1 MVGDALGG
9 YSVAL
14 QVEQVDGV
22 EASGKGLQD
31 GNAIDDEKVNNE
43 WQLGS
48 TTINNEVGNHG
59 NAIGG
64 REVEELDSTGKVS
77 TKVFK
82 GRQVL
87 KKN

>member
-1 MVGDALGG
+1 VIGDVFGGLIVTLQLNTMVGDALGG

-43 WQLGS
+43 
-48 TTINNEVGNHG
+48 
-59 NAIGG
+59 
-64 REVEELDSTGKVS
+64 
-77 TKVFK
+77 
-82 GRQVL
+82 
-87 KKN
+87 